1 MIDLSYTLCII
12 NITAVS
18 KQKSIYDINDFL
30 EACKGNRHQPSGV
43 VLMGGVGKTASK
55 DFSLKTRDSILAF
68 ITGGGLENLEYVN
81 SLPFRLS
88 AEIPPPICD
97 AYTFKSGFT
106 DGYISFFFSASN
118 KRWVIK
124 SFHRDDKCGPPA
136 MEIALRKAG
145 FLPES
150 PERSE

>member
-12 NITAVS
+12 NTTVVP
-18 KQKSIYDINDFL
+18 KQQPIYDFNDFL
-30 EACKGNRHQPSGV
+30 EACKGDRRKPSSV
-43 VLMGGVGKTASK
+43 VLRGGVGKTASK
-55 DFSLKTRDSILAF
+55 DFSLKTRDAILAF

-97 AYTFKSGFT
+97 AYNFKSGFSV
-106 DGYISFFFSASN
+106 GYISFFYSESN
-118 KRWVIK
+118 RKWVIK
-124 SFHRDDKCGPPA
+124 SFHRDDKCGPTA
-136 MEIALRKAG
+136 MEVALRNAG
-145 FLPES
+145 LLPAS